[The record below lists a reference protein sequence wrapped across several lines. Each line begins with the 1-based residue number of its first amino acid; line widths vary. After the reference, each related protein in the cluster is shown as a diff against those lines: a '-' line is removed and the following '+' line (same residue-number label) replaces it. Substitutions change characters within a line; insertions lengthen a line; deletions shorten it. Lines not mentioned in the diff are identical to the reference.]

1 MREVTDD
8 MVESIAAASINYS
21 QAQTQQAVS
30 ISLMK
35 DAMDT
40 QSEAAAE
47 LLRSLEAALTG
58 LGQNI
63 DVMA

>member
-1 MREVTDD
+1 MTDD
-8 MVESIAAASINYS
+8 MVESIAAASIVYS

-40 QSEAAAE
+40 QSEAAAQ
-47 LLRSLEAALTG
+47 LLRSLDAALTG

-63 DVMA
+63 DMMA